1 MNEANADGRR
11 PDRAAFGIAVG
22 LAAIG
27 AVVVVDSYRIPDKP
41 GYSGVGAGDVPW
53 IVGVVLI
60 CLAAATVVSGLRGG
74 FAEMPRQ
81 RLGPVAWILGGLLVQ
96 LFTIHTVGFILATGV
111 LFACAAA
118 GFGER
123 RFHISLPLGLGL
135 ALVVFAVFDGFLK
148 LSLPTGPLER
158 LISGG

>member
-1 MNEANADGRR
+1 MNEAKADGRR
-11 PDRAAFGIAVG
+11 PDRAAFGIAAG

-27 AVVVVDSYRIPDKP
+27 AVVVFDSYRIPDKP

-96 LFTIHTVGFILATGV
+96 LFTIHTVGFILATGRPFRLCRRRV
-111 LFACAAA
+111 RRAPVSHLAAA
-118 GFGER
+118 RPRAGAGR
-123 RFHISLPLGLGL
+123 LRGL
-135 ALVVFAVFDGFLK
+135 
-148 LSLPTGPLER
+148 
-158 LISGG
+158 